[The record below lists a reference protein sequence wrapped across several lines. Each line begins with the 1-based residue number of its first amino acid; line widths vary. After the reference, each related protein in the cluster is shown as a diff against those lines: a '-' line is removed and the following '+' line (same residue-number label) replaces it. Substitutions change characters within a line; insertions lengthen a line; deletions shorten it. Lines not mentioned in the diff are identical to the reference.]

1 MRDRFGIGSLLRRYQ
16 AMSNVMA
23 ITRFSTLLVCALAFC
38 LGASGRPAAAE
49 SYPFEMRLANNVL
62 GEKLFK
68 GEIAATNGR
77 FEQTVSSGNLRVR
90 LTGTIDGDTVSVYG
104 ELLTGGNWRFFPFST
119 EGSFSPAGTF
129 SGAVFAERNNGPP
142 ARGKISIT
150 RPAPAVAE
158 TTPTAPAATSTVQSN
173 VAATTAQPQVQPQPQ
188 AQPQIQTQ
196 TAVIVPPEPEEPALD
211 RAQRAEVQEQLRVLG
226 HYASAIDGDFG
237 PGTRKAI
244 KSFQRTNA
252 LEATGYLTEATLVQ
266 LATTAGVREREL
278 AVEQQA
284 AERRAAEERAAQQL
298 AEQRAAEQRAA
309 EERAAQQLAEQRAA
323 EEAAR
328 QQAAIASVGQPDVA
342 TSTPTP
348 DLAAVVPTLQ
358 PIDESFVAVKP
369 ANVRAAPAVTADLVA
384 ALNVGE
390 SIDVLGRLPGED
402 WYVVARDGK
411 PIGYV
416 VLSQLAP
423 QSTAAVTQSGSLT
436 LPTELAALDYGRYHA
451 VVIGN
456 NAYRSLPKLNTAT
469 TDAKAVADVLEKDY
483 GYDVTLLTDAS
494 EETIVGTF
502 ASLRRTL
509 TENDNLLVYY
519 AGHGWFDEEAER
531 GYWLPVDAVADN
543 QSNWI
548 SNADVT
554 DMLKAIKAKH
564 VLVVAD
570 SCYSGTLTRGLAIG
584 GKSPGYYHAILDRR
598 ARTVLTSGGLEPVL
612 DAGGGRHSVFA
623 KAFLETLQG
632 NTGVIDGEGV
642 FQRVRDLV
650 ILNAE
655 QVPEYGNIR
664 LAGHD
669 GGDFLFVR
677 KPQ

>member
-1 MRDRFGIGSLLRRYQ
+1 
-16 AMSNVMA
+16 MSNVMA
-23 ITRFSTLLVCALAFC
+23 ITRFSVLFVCAVALC
-38 LGASGRPAAAE
+38 LGASGRPAAAQ
-49 SYPFEMRLANNVL
+49 SYPFEMRLANNVF
-62 GEKLFK
+62 GEKMFK
-68 GEIAATNGR
+68 GEITPANGR
-77 FEQTVSSGNLRVR
+77 IDQTISSGNLRIR
-90 LTGTIDGDTVSVYG
+90 LTGSIDGDSVSVYG

-119 EGSFSPAGTF
+119 EGSFSS
-129 SGAVFAERNNGPP
+129 SGAFTGKVLAERSNGPP
-142 ARGKISIT
+142 ARGSISI
-150 RPAPAVAE
+150 RQPAPAVAE
-158 TTPTAPAATSTVQSN
+158 ATPTAPAPTSTVQSN
-173 VAATTAQPQVQPQPQ
+173 VASTAATQPQLPAQTQPQTQPQSQ
-188 AQPQIQTQ
+188 AQSGTATQ
-196 TAVIVPPEPEEPALD
+196 TAVVVPPEPEELALD
-211 RAQRAEVQEQLRVLG
+211 REQRAEVQEQLRVLG
-226 HYASAIDGDFG
+226 LYASAIDGDFG

-244 KSFQRTNA
+244 RSFQRANS
-252 LEATGYLTEATLVQ
+252 LEATGYLTESTLAQ
-266 LATTAGVREREL
+266 LATTAGVREREI
-278 AVEQQA
+278 AA
-284 AERRAAEERAAQQL
+284 AEQEAAEQRAAEERTAQQL

-328 QQAAIASVGQPDVA
+328 QQAAIATAGQPEG
-342 TSTPTP
+342 TPSTTP
-348 DLAAVVPTLQ
+348 ANDLAAVIPTLQ

-369 ANVRAAPAVTADLVA
+369 AKVRAAPAVTADLVA

-402 WYVVARDGK
+402 WYVVAREGK
-411 PIGYV
+411 PLGYV

-423 QSTAAVTQSGSLT
+423 QATAAASSSGSLA

-469 TDAKAVADVLEKDY
+469 TDAKAVADLLEKDY

-502 ASLRRTL
+502 ATLRRTL

-584 GKSPGYYHAILDRR
+584 GKNPGYYHAIVERR

-642 FQRVRDLV
+642 FQRVRELV

>member
-1 MRDRFGIGSLLRRYQ
+1 MSTMMATARLFGLFLCASALYLV
-16 AMSNVMA
+16 MSA
-23 ITRFSTLLVCALAFC
+23 
-38 LGASGRPAAAE
+38 RPAAADG
-49 SYPFEMRLANNVL
+49 YPFEMRLSNNVF

-68 GEIAATNGR
+68 GEITPTDGR
-77 FEQTVSSGNLRVR
+77 FSETLSSGSLRVR
-90 LTGTIDGDTVSVYG
+90 LSGSIEGDSVSVYG

-119 EGSFSPAGTF
+119 EGSFSPSGAF
-129 SGAVFAERNNGPP
+129 SGRILADRANGPP
-142 ARGKISIT
+142 ARGSISIT
-150 RPAPAVAE
+150 QPAAAADVPAKVAVA
-158 TTPTAPAATSTVQSN
+158 TPSEEPEAVSAGAART
-173 VAATTAQPQVQPQPQ
+173 QP
-188 AQPQIQTQ
+188 QTQ
-196 TAVIVPPEPEEPALD
+196 TAIALPPEPQEPALGHD
-211 RAQRAEVQEQLRVLG
+211 RRVEVQQQLRVLG
-226 HYASAIDGDFG
+226 LYASALDGDFG

-244 KSFQRTNA
+244 ASFQRAEA
-252 LEATGYLTEATLVQ
+252 LEATGYLTEATLSR
-266 LATTAGVREREL
+266 LAAKADAREQEL
-278 AVEQQA
+278 A
-284 AERRAAEERAAQQL
+284 AAQ
-298 AEQRAAEQRAA
+298 AEQRAA

-323 EEAAR
+323 EERAAQ
-328 QQAAIASVGQPDVA
+328 QQAAQAAVSRPDAASSPEI
-342 TSTPTP
+342 P
-348 DLAAVVPTLQ
+348 DLSAVVATLQ
-358 PIDESFVAVKP
+358 PIDEAFVAVKP
-369 ANVRAAPAVTADLVA
+369 ANVRAAPTVTAERVA
-384 ALNVGE
+384 TLSVGE
-390 SIDVLGRLPGED
+390 RIDVLGRLPGED

-423 QSTAAVTQSGSLT
+423 QSAIAAGPGSSQEVG
-436 LPTELAALDYGRYHA
+436 PGEPAIPAALAALDYGRYHA

-456 NAYRSLPKLNTAT
+456 NAYRALPKLNTAT
-469 TDAKAVADVLEKDY
+469 VDAKAVADLLEKDY
-483 GYDVTLLTDAS
+483 GYDVTLLTDAD
-494 EETIVGTF
+494 EETILGAF
-502 ASLRRTL
+502 AALRRTL
-509 TENDNLLVYY
+509 TADDNLLVYY

-543 QSNWI
+543 QSSWI

-584 GKSPGYYHAILDRR
+584 GKSPAYYHAIVERR

-632 NTGVIDGEGV
+632 NPGVIDGEGV
-642 FQRVRDLV
+642 FRRVRDLV

-655 QVPEYGNIR
+655 QTPEYGNIR

>member
-1 MRDRFGIGSLLRRYQ
+1 
-16 AMSNVMA
+16 
-23 ITRFSTLLVCALAFC
+23 
-38 LGASGRPAAAE
+38 
-49 SYPFEMRLANNVL
+49 
-62 GEKLFK
+62 
-68 GEIAATNGR
+68 
-77 FEQTVSSGNLRVR
+77 
-90 LTGTIDGDTVSVYG
+90 
-104 ELLTGGNWRFFPFST
+104 
-119 EGSFSPAGTF
+119 
-129 SGAVFAERNNGPP
+129 
-142 ARGKISIT
+142 
-150 RPAPAVAE
+150 
-158 TTPTAPAATSTVQSN
+158 
-173 VAATTAQPQVQPQPQ
+173 
-188 AQPQIQTQ
+188 
-196 TAVIVPPEPEEPALD
+196 
-211 RAQRAEVQEQLRVLG
+211 
-226 HYASAIDGDFG
+226 
-237 PGTRKAI
+237 
-244 KSFQRTNA
+244 
-252 LEATGYLTEATLVQ
+252 
-266 LATTAGVREREL
+266 
-278 AVEQQA
+278 
-284 AERRAAEERAAQQL
+284 
-298 AEQRAAEQRAA
+298 
-309 EERAAQQLAEQRAA
+309 
-323 EEAAR
+323 
-328 QQAAIASVGQPDVA
+328 
-342 TSTPTP
+342 
-348 DLAAVVPTLQ
+348 
-358 PIDESFVAVKP
+358 VKR

-423 QSTAAVTQSGSLT
+423 QSTAAATQSGSLT
-436 LPTELAALDYGRYHA
+436 LPTELGALDYGRYHA

-469 TDAKAVADVLEKDY
+469 TDAKAVAELLEKDY

>member
-1 MRDRFGIGSLLRRYQ
+1 
-16 AMSNVMA
+16 
-23 ITRFSTLLVCALAFC
+23 
-38 LGASGRPAAAE
+38 
-49 SYPFEMRLANNVL
+49 
-62 GEKLFK
+62 
-68 GEIAATNGR
+68 
-77 FEQTVSSGNLRVR
+77 
-90 LTGTIDGDTVSVYG
+90 
-104 ELLTGGNWRFFPFST
+104 
-119 EGSFSPAGTF
+119 
-129 SGAVFAERNNGPP
+129 
-142 ARGKISIT
+142 
-150 RPAPAVAE
+150 
-158 TTPTAPAATSTVQSN
+158 
-173 VAATTAQPQVQPQPQ
+173 
-188 AQPQIQTQ
+188 
-196 TAVIVPPEPEEPALD
+196 
-211 RAQRAEVQEQLRVLG
+211 
-226 HYASAIDGDFG
+226 
-237 PGTRKAI
+237 AI
-244 KSFQRTNA
+244 KSFQRANE
-252 LEATGYLTEATLVQ
+252 LVATGYLTETTLAQ

-278 AVEQQA
+278 AAEQQA
-284 AERRAAEERAAQQL
+284 AEQRAAEERAAQQL
-298 AEQRAAEQRAA
+298 AAEQRAA

-328 QQAAIASVGQPDVA
+328 QQAAIASVGQPEVT

-369 ANVRAAPAVTADLVA
+369 ANVRAAPAVTANLVA

-402 WYVVARDGK
+402 WYVVAREGK

-423 QSTAAVTQSGSLT
+423 QSTAAATQSGSLT

-483 GYDVTLLTDAS
+483 GYEVTLLTDAS

>member
-1 MRDRFGIGSLLRRYQ
+1 
-16 AMSNVMA
+16 MSNVMA
-23 ITRFSTLLVCALAFC
+23 ITRFFTLLVCALALC
-38 LGASGRPAAAE
+38 LGASGGTAAAE
-49 SYPFEMRLANNVL
+49 GYPFEMRLANNVL
-62 GEKLFK
+62 GEKLFA
-68 GEIAATNGR
+68 GEITPTNGR
-77 FEQTVSSGNLRVR
+77 FEQTVSSGNLQVR
-90 LTGTIDGDTVSVYG
+90 LTGSIEGDSVSVYG

-119 EGSFSPAGTF
+119 EGSFSSSGTF
-129 SGAVFAERNNGPP
+129 SGTVFAERNNGTP
-142 ARGKISIT
+142 ARGSISIT

-158 TTPTAPAATSTVQSN
+158 TKPAVTQTVEPN
-173 VAATTAQPQVQPQPQ
+173 VASTATVAQSSTQAQ
-188 AQPQIQTQ
+188 AQPQNQTQVQTQTQ
-196 TAVIVPPEPEEPALD
+196 TATETQTAVVLPPQPEEPALSSE
-211 RAQRAEVQEQLRVLG
+211 QRAEVQEQLRVLG
-226 HYASAIDGDFG
+226 LYASAVDGDFG

-244 KSFQRTNA
+244 KSFQRANK
-252 LEATGYLTEATLVQ
+252 LEPTGYLTEATLARLAKRSSVREQKLAEQAVAEQRAAEERAAQQ
-266 LATTAGVREREL
+266 LA
-278 AVEQQA
+278 EQNA
-284 AERRAAEERAAQQL
+284 AEQHAAEERAAQQL

-309 EERAAQQLAEQRAA
+309 EE
-323 EEAAR
+323 AAR
-328 QQAAIASVGQPDVA
+328 QQAANATVGQPDV
-342 TSTPTP
+342 TPST

-369 ANVRAAPAVTADLVA
+369 AKVRAAPAVTADLVA

-423 QSTAAVTQSGSLT
+423 QSTATVVQSGSLK

-469 TDAKAVADVLEKDY
+469 TDAKAVADLLQKDY
-483 GYDVTLLTDAS
+483 GYEVTLLTDAN

-677 KPQ
+677 QPQ